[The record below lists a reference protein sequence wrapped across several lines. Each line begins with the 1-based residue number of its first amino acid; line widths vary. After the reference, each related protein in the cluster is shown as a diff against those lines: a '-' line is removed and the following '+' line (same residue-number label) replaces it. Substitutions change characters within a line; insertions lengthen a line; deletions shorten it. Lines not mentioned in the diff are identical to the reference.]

1 MGKRRNGFTLV
12 ELMVAVSVV
21 VVLVLLVA
29 KLVDQAALLTTLG
42 QKRMDTDDQARQLL
56 DRMTV
61 DFAQMV
67 RRADIDYY
75 VKSTANN
82 EAGNDQ
88 IAFFS
93 TVPGYYP
100 SSGSQSPISLVA
112 YRVSIQNKLERMSK
126 GLVWNAVSASNAP
139 VVFLPLTISAMWPAA
154 TGAAADSD
162 YETVGPLIF
171 RFEYAYLL
179 NDGSVSDTPWLISG
193 SHTAPDGMRDVT
205 AVDVFIATID
215 SKGRSLA
222 TDSQITALAASMN
235 DFVSTM
241 APGDLLSQ
249 WQSSVNAAAIP
260 RPAAQGVRFYERQFH
275 LLR

>member
-1 MGKRRNGFTLV
+1 
-12 ELMVAVSVV
+12 VSVV
-21 VVLVLLVA
+21 VVVVLIVA
-29 KLVDQAALLTTLG
+29 ELVDQAAFLTTLG

-75 VKSTANN
+75 LKSTANN

-112 YRVSIQNKLERMSK
+112 YRVNIQNKLERMSK

-139 VVFLPLTISAMWPAA
+139 VVFLPLTISGMWPAA

-179 NDGSVSDTPWLISG
+179 NDGSVSDTPWLISA

-205 AVDVFIATID
+205 AIDVFIATID

-222 TDSQITALAASMN
+222 TDSQISALAASMN
-235 DFVSTM
+235 DFASTM

-249 WQSSVNAAAIP
+249 WQSSVNAAAMP
-260 RPAAQGVRFYERQFH
+260 RPAAQGVRFYQRQFR